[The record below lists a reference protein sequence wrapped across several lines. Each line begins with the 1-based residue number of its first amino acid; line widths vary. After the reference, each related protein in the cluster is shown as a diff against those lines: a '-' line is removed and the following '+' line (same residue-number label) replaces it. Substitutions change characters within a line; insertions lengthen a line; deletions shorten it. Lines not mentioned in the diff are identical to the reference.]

1 MQHNV
6 KDYGLMIFQEDSDLN
21 LIIGFTDVSQ
31 KKKIKLPHLNK
42 NQSA

>member
-21 LIIGFTDVSQ
+21 PIIGFTDVSQ
-31 KKKIKLPHLNK
+31 KKIKLPHLNK